1 MSRQWDPGAV
11 PTNEHPYGDNTL
23 DAYAPNVRARLIPP
37 TTNATWAFEDS
48 HIMLV
53 AMKHHLAALKA
64 QRKGPWGSTGR
75 AGVGASP
82 CGRKR

>member
-1 MSRQWDPGAV
+1 MASFKGALDSAH
-11 PTNEHPYGDNTL
+11 NERHLGL
-23 DAYAPNVRARLIPP
+23 
-37 TTNATWAFEDS
+37 EDS

-64 QRKGPWGSTGR
+64 QGKGPWGSTGR
-75 AGVGASP
+75 AGVGGKS

>member
-1 MSRQWDPGAV
+1 H
-11 PTNEHPYGDNTL
+11 NERHLGL
-23 DAYAPNVRARLIPP
+23 
-37 TTNATWAFEDS
+37 EDS

-64 QRKGPWGSTGR
+64 QGKGPWGSSGR
-75 AGVGASP
+75 AGVGGKS